1 MIRVKFSLP
10 GGEKVIDASAGLS
23 ILEAAL
29 AQGVPLQYG
38 CREGR
43 CGRCGVA
50 VAGPAGALA
59 PPGQA
64 ETKKLGKRRIK
75 AGQRL
80 ACQAQITA
88 AGGVG
93 FGGDG
98 LVVSQA
104 PVSPDTDPEELARSF
119 DATFQVGREALAYLR
134 RGLNAETAQE
144 IAEVIHKISQVDAVA
159 VTDTERILGFTGMG
173 CYYHYT
179 GRPILTEA
187 TKSAIATGQFAS
199 IVGARDLRCPVEGC
213 PCPLK
218 AAVIAPLKCRDR
230 VVGTVKLYLTR
241 SAEVPPFLT
250 RLAMGISELLSMQIE
265 LAEADRQ
272 MQLVTKAR
280 LEALQAQIRPHFLF
294 NILNTIIMFTRTDVE
309 TCRDLLIQLASFF
322 RRSLNFR
329 GNFITVQEE
338 IEYINT
344 YLRLEQARFG
354 EKIRMR
360 MKIDPRVYRYRIPI
374 LTIQPL
380 VENAIVHGLAPKE
393 GVGRLSV
400 AARLAGDELHLLV
413 RDNGVGIPP
422 ERVEKILLAG
432 YGSGMGLG
440 LSNVNDRLVSLYGER
455 YRLKIRSVP
464 GRGTTVLV
472 RVPLAGPLA
481 LGEPAATD
489 ARAAGAGDVRAVV
502 AGDTRAACANDARA
516 AGGGCS

>member
-50 VAGPAGALA
+50 VAGPAGVLA
-59 PPGQA
+59 PPGQV

-88 AGGVG
+88 AAGAAAVREGAGGAG
-93 FGGDG
+93 REAAGGDG
-98 LVVSQA
+98 LVISQA

-134 RGLNAETAQE
+134 RGLNAETAQD

-159 VTDTERILGFTGMG
+159 VTDTERILGFTGVG

-440 LSNVNDRLVSLYGER
+440 LSNVNDRLVSLYGEK

-481 LGEPAATD
+481 LGEPATIEVRA
-489 ARAAGAGDVRAVV
+489 AAGAGDVRA
-502 AGDTRAACANDARA
+502 
-516 AGGGCS
+516 AGGGGS